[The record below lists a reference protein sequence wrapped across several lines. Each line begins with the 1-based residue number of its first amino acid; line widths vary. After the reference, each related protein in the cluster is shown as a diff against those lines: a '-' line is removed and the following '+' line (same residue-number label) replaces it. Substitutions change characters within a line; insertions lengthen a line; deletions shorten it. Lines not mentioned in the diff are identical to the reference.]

1 MNKYFTLCML
11 TSCFVEADFNM
22 VILRTVYLNLI
33 LFQIMW
39 DLHLTMPPCRRSQT
53 LPMLSNFCS
62 SPFFLGLLVGFCFHI
77 YSTEFGQGRQED
89 IVVSSSDVISETKQA
104 FIPILNTFKEKD
116 KDESEK
122 VFVRPRFV
130 KVSLVQSL
138 FRDLHETLSR
148 MSWTLVSDFW
158 W

>member
-1 MNKYFTLCML
+1 MNKYFTISML
-11 TSCFVEADFNM
+11 TSCFVEADFKLL
-22 VILRTVYLNLI
+22 IFRTVYLNLI

-39 DLHLTMPPCRRSQT
+39 DLHSKMPSCRRSQT

-62 SPFFLGLLVGFCFHI
+62 SPFFLGLLLGFCFHI

-89 IVVSSSDVISETKQA
+89 FADSSSDVVSDTKQA

-130 KVSLVQSL
+130 KVSQVWSL
-138 FRDLHETLSR
+138 SRDSPKTLSR
-148 MSWTLVSDFW
+148 MSSTLVSDFW